1 MCSIKLLLVLLAAL
15 VCNASEREEIERW
28 QRENRARE
36 DAEAPI
42 TVSDA
47 EMAEAEEFLKEKGEG
62 WLPPRPK
69 PFGPGMMSQRLVVG
83 TVLLGLAGAWGFM
96 KYLAKLPPPKS
107 RGSGGACLAV
117 PHHMPPATS

>member
-1 MCSIKLLLVLLAAL
+1 MRSFKLFLLVLVAS

-62 WLPPRPK
+62 WLPPP
-69 PFGPGMMSQRLVVG
+69 PTPLGSGGISQRLVVG
-83 TVLLGLAGAWGFM
+83 TIHLGLAGVWGFI
-96 KYLAKLPPPKS
+96 KYLMASHKPPPKS
-107 RGSGGACLAV
+107 RGNGGA
-117 PHHMPPATS
+117 PRN